1 MSKIVFFDIDGT
13 LFYSG
18 VGIPD
23 SARKALKQLFANGH
37 KAVMCTGRSS
47 GMIPE
52 SYFHM
57 GFHGM
62 ILGAG
67 AYVEYDGKVLHQELM
82 SSREVQKVIDWG
94 KEQNIGIVLEGRNS
108 GYYDKDNHQE
118 YYTGMIRKTERDCE
132 GKMKP
137 LEEEIGRAHV

>member
-1 MSKIVFFDIDGT
+1 
-13 LFYSG
+13 
-18 VGIPD
+18 
-23 SARKALKQLFANGH
+23 
-37 KAVMCTGRSS
+37 
-47 GMIPE
+47 
-52 SYFHM
+52 
-57 GFHGM
+57 M

-137 LEEEIGRAHV
+137 LEEAREIQKWTYHHLDPGKKYEIEAILEGKYVGTYHERQIP

>member
-1 MSKIVFFDIDGT
+1 
-13 LFYSG
+13 
-18 VGIPD
+18 
-23 SARKALKQLFANGH
+23 
-37 KAVMCTGRSS
+37 
-47 GMIPE
+47 MIPE

-94 KEQNIGIVLEGRNS
+94 KEQNIGIVLEA
-108 GYYDKDNHQE
+108 QE
-118 YYTGMIRKTERDCE
+118 QR
-132 GKMKP
+132 
-137 LEEEIGRAHV
+137 LL